1 MSQSAELVYLMVQ
14 GEERGPFALEQVRTM
29 YETGLV
35 TPDTMFKK
43 AEEWQ
48 PLIEV
53 MIATSD
59 VAQPL
64 GRCFLRVSGQ
74 QRGPFIF
81 DQVRTMWNEGQIT
94 SDAAYKS
101 GEIWQPLAKVLPM
114 VTSQPASASAN

>member
-81 DQVRTMWNEGQIT
+81 DQLRAMWKKGQIT
-94 SDAAYKS
+94 ADATCKLA
-101 GEIWQPLAKVLPM
+101 EIWQPLASLLPIL
-114 VTSQPASASAN
+114 TAPSGYAA

>member
-53 MIATSD
+53 MIATPD

-81 DQVRTMWNEGQIT
+81 DQLRAIWKKGQIT
-94 SDAAYKS
+94 ADATCKLA
-101 GEIWQPLAKVLPM
+101 EIWQPLASLLPIL
-114 VTSQPASASAN
+114 TAQSGYAA